1 MSAKTLLAAHSASTK
16 EQLFSLL
23 CPATVFLSAFLLFLI
38 EPMMAK
44 MILPWFGG
52 SAAVWGT
59 CLVFFQS
66 ALLLG
71 YGYADWSTRRLS
83 PKRQTVAHI
92 ALLAL
97 SLCFLPILPPA
108 YWKPHPGADP
118 AWRILGLLTATIGLP
133 FVLLSATSPLLQS
146 WFRRLRPQTD
156 PYYLFSLSNFASF
169 LALLS
174 YPFLIEP
181 QMSTS
186 TQAGGWSA
194 LFGLF
199 VVFCAAAAFFSRTRT
214 GANREVITERNEQL
228 SLKRRWHWLAF
239 SACGSMLLLTVT
251 NHLTQDVA
259 PVPLLW
265 VLPLSLYLLTFTL
278 AFSRKQFYHRWLFI
292 RLLAVFLIAMAYEVY
307 DSREIGAIQI
317 SLPLF
322 CLGLFICC
330 MFCHGE
336 LNRLKPEGRALTSFY
351 LTLSLG
357 GAVGAVFVGLIAPR
371 LFSSMYEFPFT
382 LLLTGLLA
390 CVTLWREGPAWR
402 VLWCGISLALVCV
415 VVLKVQSLQHESI
428 AMVRDFYGA
437 LRVTESND
445 CGQMPAR
452 ALYHGTIQ
460 HGAQYRNWPWRK
472 VPVAY
477 YSFNSGIGLALQ
489 FCCEGSKRVGIIG
502 LGTGTLAAYG
512 RPGDLFHFYE
522 IDPDVVQIAH
532 SLFTYLRESPARKEI
547 TLGDARLSLQSEEP
561 QQFDVLAV
569 DAFSGD
575 AIPVHLLTE
584 EAIELYLKHLKPNGI
599 LAVHVSNTYLVLDAV
614 VKQWADRFGYKAKR
628 IEDAGNDHLCVAPS
642 DWILVSRNSR
652 FMTSPLVTKQEAP
665 IQIPAGLR
673 PWTDNYNNLFQLLRP
688 LKLFLKE

>member
-1 MSAKTLLAAHSASTK
+1 MSAKPLFVTRSAFRR
-16 EQLFSLL
+16 EQAFPLL
-23 CPATVFLSAFLLFLI
+23 CPATVSLSAFLLFLV
-38 EPMMAK
+38 EPTIAK

-52 SAAVWGT
+52 SAAVWGV

-71 YGYADWSTRRLS
+71 YGYADWTARRLS
-83 PKRQTVAHI
+83 PKQQAIVHVV
-92 ALLAL
+92 LLAL
-97 SLCFLPILPPA
+97 SLGFLPIVPSP
-108 YWKPHPGADP
+108 YWKLHPGADP
-118 AWRILGLLTATIGLP
+118 AWKILGLLTVTIGLP
-133 FVLLSATSPLLQS
+133 FVLLSATSPLMQS
-146 WFRRLRPQTD
+146 WSRRLRPQTD

-174 YPFLIEP
+174 YPFIIEP
-181 QMSTS
+181 RMSTS
-186 TQAGGWSA
+186 TQAGGWSI

-199 VVFCAAAAFFSRTRT
+199 VALCATTALLSRTRMDESNLT
-214 GANREVITERNEQL
+214 TPPPEKV
-228 SLKRRWHWLAF
+228 SPKRRLHWLALA
-239 SACGSMLLLTVT
+239 ACGSMLLLTVT
-251 NHLTQDVA
+251 NHLTQDIA

-278 AFSRKQFYHRWLFI
+278 VFSRKRFYHRWLFI

-307 DSREIGAIQI
+307 SSREIGAIQI

-336 LNRLKPEGRALTSFY
+336 LNRLKPQGQALTSFY
-351 LTLSLG
+351 LMLSLG
-357 GAVGAVFVGLIAPR
+357 GAIGAVFVGLAAPR
-371 LFSSMYEFPFT
+371 LFSSLYEFPLT
-382 LLLTGLLA
+382 LFLTGLLA
-390 CVTLWREGPAWR
+390 FVTLWPEGWVWR
-402 VLWCGISLALVCV
+402 ALWCAISVALACV
-415 VVLKVQSLQHESI
+415 VVLKIQSLRHGSI

-445 CGQMPAR
+445 CGPMPAR

-489 FCCEGSKRVGIIG
+489 FCCGGPKRVGIIG

-512 RPGDLFHFYE
+512 KPGDFFHFYE
-522 IDPDVVQIAH
+522 IDPNVVQIAN

-584 EAIELYLKHLKPNGI
+584 EAVELYLRHLKPNGI
-599 LAVHVSNTYLVLDAV
+599 LAVHTSNVFLVLDAV
-614 VKQWADRFGYKAKR
+614 VKQLADEFGYRAKQ
-628 IEDAGNDHLCVAPS
+628 IEEEGNDHLCVAAS
-642 DWILVSRNSR
+642 DWVLISKNSL
-652 FMTSPLVTKQEAP
+652 FMASSLVTKQETP
-665 IQIPAGLR
+665 IQIPMGLR
-673 PWTDNYNNLFQLLRP
+673 PWTDNYNSLFQILRP
-688 LKLFLKE
+688 LELSSKE